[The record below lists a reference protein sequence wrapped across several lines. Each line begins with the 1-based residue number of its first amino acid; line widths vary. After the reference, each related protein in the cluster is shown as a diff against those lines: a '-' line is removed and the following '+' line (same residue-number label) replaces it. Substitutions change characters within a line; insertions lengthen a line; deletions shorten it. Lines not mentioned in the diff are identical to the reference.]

1 MFHGSGVNRVQLWWG
16 GRCSSSV
23 VSYAVS
29 LMVTGDSYLKTALTY
44 VASVLRWLGTPGTGQ
59 ACVPYSLQSGWFGLP
74 YSMVVSGWL
83 DVSMAANFFCSDNFK
98 KTRWNLPAQ
107 NSHIVT
113 SVVLFWSKPQASLIQ
128 RGRIKDS
135 ISCWKKGI
143 LRQGGKEL
151 MQPSW
156 KQATTYLRKLH
167 TCINIT
173 WAEALHFKQV
183 PLEILKCTTFWES
196 V

>member
-1 MFHGSGVNRVQLWWG
+1 MEKHQGCVKSVVVVG
-16 GRCSSSV
+16 GGGCSSSV

-143 LRQGGKEL
+143 LRQGGK
-151 MQPSW
+151 
-156 KQATTYLRKLH
+156 
-167 TCINIT
+167 
-173 WAEALHFKQV
+173 
-183 PLEILKCTTFWES
+183 
-196 V
+196 